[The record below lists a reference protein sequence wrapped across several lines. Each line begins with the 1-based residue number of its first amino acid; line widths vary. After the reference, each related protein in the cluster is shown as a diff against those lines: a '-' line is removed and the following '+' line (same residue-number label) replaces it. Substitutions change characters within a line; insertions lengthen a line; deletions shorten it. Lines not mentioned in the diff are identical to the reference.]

1 MRKPRTP
8 ELRLNVFVSEC
19 LKKLA
24 KIEGKE
30 KALLVKNKQRQK
42 VQIAKNSTKIKER
55 KQKIYFCS
63 AQEMFSMALG
73 AHSIPG
79 IHLFTIVMVSIMAII
94 MAIIMVVIIT
104 MFMTIIVFM
113 IRRVRVSSEC
123 LFHEA
128 ARKRGRGHEKVHCA
142 GETGFKLLTNIE
154 VQKYRFKIR
163 C

>member
-1 MRKPRTP
+1 
-8 ELRLNVFVSEC
+8 
-19 LKKLA
+19 
-24 KIEGKE
+24 
-30 KALLVKNKQRQK
+30 
-42 VQIAKNSTKIKER
+42 
-55 KQKIYFCS
+55 
-63 AQEMFSMALG
+63 MFSMALG

-94 MAIIMVVIIT
+94 MVVVIIT
-104 MFMTIIVFM
+104 MFMTITVFM
-113 IRRVRVSSEC
+113 IRRVWISSEC

>member
-1 MRKPRTP
+1 
-8 ELRLNVFVSEC
+8 
-19 LKKLA
+19 
-24 KIEGKE
+24 
-30 KALLVKNKQRQK
+30 
-42 VQIAKNSTKIKER
+42 
-55 KQKIYFCS
+55 
-63 AQEMFSMALG
+63 MALG

-79 IHLFTIVMVSIMAII
+79 INLFTIVMVSIMVII

>member
-1 MRKPRTP
+1 M
-8 ELRLNVFVSEC
+8 LVSEC

-30 KALLVKNKQRQK
+30 KAMLVKNKQRQK
-42 VQIAKNSTKIKER
+42 VQISKNNTKIKER
-55 KQKIYFCS
+55 NQKIYFCS

-79 IHLFTIVMVSIMAII
+79 INLFTIVMVSIMVII